1 MMTMTPIAYAATG
14 DLAIAADSLRFSR
27 SPLIEGKKVRVY
39 ATTKNNGNDDLYG
52 TIKFINRTESKQIGN
67 DQAISAI
74 AGKTD
79 DVFVDWVPN
88 AGTFTIA
95 AEIYPWDKSG
105 DSKAN
110 NTTTIE
116 VTVLKDTDRDG
127 VPDTSDSFPTNR
139 TEWRDTDH
147 DGAGD
152 NIEKK
157 DGTNPQNPDSDGDRL
172 NDGDEINTYHTDPLK
187 KDTDN
192 DLLSDYDEIVIY
204 HSDPL
209 DPNSPNPTPINAA
222 ISVGGT
228 SGGGNGN
235 TGGGANG
242 NGGGGTGGNTSS
254 GNGASAG
261 TITANAVAPNPNAPT
276 ADLTHTPRLIPI
288 NEEIKLDAT
297 PSTAKDGKITHVVWT
312 IDKTKKI
319 EGIRQA
325 IRLIDPGVHEI
336 ELSVTD
342 NHGNTETKNWKLYVS
357 TSVLFSENNT
367 LIAIIGLALIT
378 GLYYSV
384 KALKKKQL
392 QA

>member
-1 MMTMTPIAYAATG
+1 MLLAPIAHAATG
-14 DLAIAADSLRFSR
+14 DLAIAEGSLRFSR

-39 ATTKNNGNDDLYG
+39 ATTKNNDNDDLYG
-52 TIKFINRTESKQIGN
+52 TIKFVNRTEGKQIGN

-79 DVFVDWVPN
+79 DVFVDWIPN

-105 DSKAN
+105 DNKAN
-110 NTTTIE
+110 NAVTME
-116 VTVLKDTDRDG
+116 VIVLKDTDRDG
-127 VPDTSDSFPTNR
+127 VSDTLDAFPSNGS
-139 TEWRDTDH
+139 EWRDSDH

-157 DGTNPQNPDSDGDRL
+157 TGADAQKPDSDGDRL
-172 NDGDEINTYHTDPLK
+172 NDGDEINTYHTDPIK

-192 DLLSDYDEIVIY
+192 DGISDYDEVVIY

-209 DPNSPNPTPINAA
+209 DPNSPNPAPISAA
-222 ISVGGT
+222 ISVGGN
-228 SGGGNGN
+228 GGNGSSD
-235 TGGGANG
+235 GGGA
-242 NGGGGTGGNTSS
+242 S
-254 GNGASAG
+254 GASAG
-261 TITANAVAPNPNAPT
+261 ANNTSSTPSTPDTTTTNPNAPT
-276 ADLTHTPRLIPI
+276 INLTHTPRLVPI
-288 NEEIKLDAT
+288 NEEIKLDAS

-319 EGIRQA
+319 EGVQQT
-325 IRLIDPGVHEI
+325 IRLIDPGIHEI

-357 TSVLFSENNT
+357 TSVLFSENSA
-367 LIAIIGLALIT
+367 LIAIIGLALVT